1 MQRVTSSW
9 LYTATNTTFTN
20 RTRHEGQLRL
30 GTNLHILENTA
41 AGVTAMVA
49 LDDMQTYVGQVRS
62 SLVE

>member
-1 MQRVTSSW
+1 MQQRRPFLVVHSNQYH
-9 LYTATNTTFTN
+9 LTN

-49 LDDMQTYVGQVRS
+49 LGDMQAYVGQVRS

>member
-1 MQRVTSSW
+1 M

-20 RTRHEGQLRL
+20 RTRHEGQLPL

-49 LDDMQTYVGQVRS
+49 LGNGHAYVGQVRS
-62 SLVE
+62 SIVK

>member
-1 MQRVTSSW
+1 
-9 LYTATNTTFTN
+9 
-20 RTRHEGQLRL
+20 LRL

-49 LDDMQTYVGQVRS
+49 LGDIQAYVGQVRS